1 MKKYF
6 LITVLCAGVAL
17 ASCGGSEK
25 DNNDADTNQIDT
37 ANGGAG
43 PGNDTTM
50 NGGAGTDTL
59 FNSSPAKDTG
69 DNEAN
74 H

>member
-6 LITVLCAGVAL
+6 FITMLSAGML
-17 ASCGGSEK
+17 ASCGSE
-25 DNNDADTNQIDT
+25 NDKNGTDTNQIDT
-37 ANGGAG
+37 ANGGVG
-43 PGNDTTM
+43 TGNDTTM